1 MTEGMKIISIE
12 KLVFCFQLFFIKF
25 EEKVGTQLYMV
36 KTSIDFEQLKL
47 VSFPNHSYRSEII
60 KYVVTCSL
68 LQSRLLLRFLKYIF
82 SVKHS

>member
-12 KLVFCFQLFFIKF
+12 KLVFCFQLFLIKF

-36 KTSIDFEQLKL
+36 KTPIDFKQLKL
-47 VSFPNHSYRSEII
+47 VSFPNYFDRSEII

-68 LQSRLLLRFLKYIF
+68 LQSRFFLRFLKYIF